1 METIE
6 LRDAGIAINYLLKG
20 NGERTLVFVHGN
32 SSCKE
37 AFDKQIENF
46 ANGEFSVLAFDLPGH
61 GASANASN
69 PDLTYNMPSYALIAA
84 ELIKSLGIKDHI
96 IIGWSLGG
104 NSALE
109 MAGNDLVSNDENLK
123 GIFIFGAPPVG
134 PGPENLQEA
143 YLPATF
149 ASAVGEA
156 EASDEQIKQYV
167 QMVYG
172 TLDPVPQILIDAAK
186 RADGLA
192 RMYMV
197 QHWIGG
203 VSGHKQIET
212 IANWEKPIAVLHG
225 VQDPFVSLPYLKSA
239 PWKNLWRGQVFE
251 MDCGHAPFVEMPYDF
266 NSHLADFAK
275 DVF

>member
-1 METIE
+1 METIRLKSTE
-6 LRDAGIAINYLLKG
+6 IEIDYIFKG
-20 NGERTLVFVHGN
+20 NGENTLVFIHGN

-37 AFDKQIENF
+37 AFAEQIANF
-46 ANGEFSVLAFDLPGH
+46 AESEFSVLAFDLPGH

-69 PDLTYNMPSYALIAA
+69 PEATYNMPSYAQIAA
-84 ELIKSLGIKDHI
+84 ELVKALGIKAYI

-104 NSALE
+104 NTALE
-109 MAGNDLVSNDENLK
+109 IAGNDLAIPDADLK

-134 PGPENLQEA
+134 PGPENLQDA

-156 EASDEQIKQYV
+156 EASEEQIRQYI

-172 TLDPVPQILIDAAK
+172 TLNPVSQVLIEAAK
-186 RADGLA
+186 RADGFA

-203 VSGHKQIET
+203 ISGHKQIDT

-251 MDCGHAPFVEMPYDF
+251 LDCGHAPFAEMPDAF
-266 NSHLADFAK
+266 NSYLADFAK